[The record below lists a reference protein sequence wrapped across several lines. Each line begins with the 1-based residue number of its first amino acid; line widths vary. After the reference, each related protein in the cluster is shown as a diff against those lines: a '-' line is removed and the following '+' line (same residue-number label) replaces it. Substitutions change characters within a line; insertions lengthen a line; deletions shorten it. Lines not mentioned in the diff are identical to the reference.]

1 MSKAQNFIKSWHDNL
16 HVQNV
21 DFLEEILD
29 ENVVFYSPVVFKPIQ
44 GKDMTKLYL
53 ASAGESFNMES
64 FKYVREVHQAMESVL
79 EFETDIDGIWV
90 NGIDMITWNAAGKII
105 DFKVMIRPLKAVE
118 IVRMKMVESLEQLS
132 KQA

>member
-1 MSKAQNFIKSWHDNL
+1 MSNAQYFIKSWHENL

-29 ENVVFYSPVVFKPIQ
+29 ESVVFYSPVVFKPIT
-44 GKDMTKLYL
+44 GKEMTKLYL

-64 FKYVREVHQAMESVL
+64 FKYIREVHQAMDSVL

-90 NGIDMITWNAAGKII
+90 NGIDMISWNKAGKII

-118 IVRMKMVESLEQLS
+118 IVRMKMVESLELLS
-132 KQA
+132 KKA

>member
-1 MSKAQNFIKSWHDNL
+1 MSVAQNFIKSWHDNL

-29 ENVVFYSPVVFKPIQ
+29 ENVVFYSPVVFKPIE
-44 GKDMTKLYL
+44 GKEMTKLYL

-118 IVRMKMVESLEQLS
+118 IVRMKMVESLELLS
-132 KQA
+132 NNS

>member
-1 MSKAQNFIKSWHDNL
+1 MSVAQNFIKSWHDNL

-29 ENVVFYSPVVFKPIQ
+29 ESVVFYSPVVFKPIE
-44 GKDMTKLYL
+44 GKEMTKLYL
-53 ASAGESFNMES
+53 ASAGKSFNMES

-118 IVRMKMVESLEQLS
+118 IVRMKMVESLELLS
-132 KQA
+132 NNS

>member
-1 MSKAQNFIKSWHDNL
+1 MSVAQNFIKSWHDNL

-29 ENVVFYSPVVFKPIQ
+29 ESVVFYSPVVFKPIE
-44 GKDMTKLYL
+44 GKEMTKLYL

-90 NGIDMITWNAAGKII
+90 NGIDMITWNEAGKII

-118 IVRMKMVESLEQLS
+118 IVRMKMVESLELLS
-132 KQA
+132 KSS

>member
-1 MSKAQNFIKSWHDNL
+1 
-16 HVQNV
+16 
-21 DFLEEILD
+21 
-29 ENVVFYSPVVFKPIQ
+29 
-44 GKDMTKLYL
+44 
-53 ASAGESFNMES
+53 MES

-118 IVRMKMVESLEQLS
+118 IVRMKMVESLELLS
-132 KQA
+132 NNS